1 MKRILV
7 IILALTAVFSSC
19 KKKTVVIGPESG
31 KEVEFTAAVEN
42 YSTTKATESAFEAG
56 DRVRIMAGDPINKTT
71 VGSVSGEKII
81 PEEPMRWRVKQEEPT
96 TFAAVYQLTP
106 SEPVAPAAETVHYDL
121 LSGTAHHFRRH
132 TAFMVATAT
141 ASPNEPVKL
150 VFKHP
155 FSKINIV
162 IDNQSQ
168 FMVTEVWVKGA
179 VMDATLDLMEK
190 ELVLGS
196 VKKDFQAVTVGEPK
210 TKNESVEPEW
220 DHYAAV
226 IMPQQTTLTITVV
239 TQWGKE
245 YDFVQDKDFTFKP
258 GTAYQTD
265 LHIDPLVAEPVTMD
279 FTVVPWADG
288 GTLDYEVVTD

>member
-7 IILALTAVFSSC
+7 IILALAAVFTSC

-31 KEVEFTAAVEN
+31 KEVEFLAAVEN

-56 DRVRIMAGDPINKTT
+56 DLVRIVSGYPINQTA
-71 VGSVSGEKII
+71 VGSVNGGKVTLD
-81 PEEPMRWRVKQEEPT
+81 EPIRWRVRQTEST
-96 TFAAVYQLTP
+96 TFAAVYQSGSAVQP
-106 SEPVAPAAETVHYDL
+106 AETVSYDL
-121 LSGTAHHFRRH
+121 LSGGAHQFWRH
-132 TAFMVATAT
+132 TTFMIATAT
-141 ASPNEPVKL
+141 ASPDQPVSL

-155 FSKINIV
+155 FSKLNIV

-179 VMDATLDLMEK
+179 VMDATLDLMDK
-190 ELVLGS
+190 EIVLGS
-196 VKKDFQAVTVGEPK
+196 VKKDFQAVPVGEPK
-210 TKNESVEPEW
+210 QTKNEPLPDEW
-220 DHYAAV
+220 DHYGAV
-226 IMPQQTTLTITVV
+226 IMPQTTTLTVTVIT
-239 TQWGKE
+239 QMGKE
-245 YDFVQDKDFTFKP
+245 YNFVQDKDFVFKA

-288 GTLDYEVVTD
+288 GTLDYALKD

>member
-7 IILALTAVFSSC
+7 IILAIAVLFPSC
-19 KKKTVVIGPESG
+19 TKKKKVIGPESG
-31 KEVEFTAAVEN
+31 KVVEFTAAVEN

-56 DRVRIMAGDPINKTT
+56 DRVRIMAGYPINQTT
-71 VGSVSGEKII
+71 VGSITGNKVFLQD
-81 PEEPMRWRVKQEEPT
+81 PVRWRVKQTDPT
-96 TFAAVYQLTP
+96 TFAAVYQLVP
-106 SEPVAPAAETVHYDL
+106 GASVAPAAETINYNL
-121 LSGTAHHFRRH
+121 LSGTDHHFQRH

-141 ASPNEPVKL
+141 ASPNEPVDM

-155 FSKINIV
+155 FSKLNIV
-162 IDNQSQ
+162 IDNDSQ
-168 FMVTEVWVKGA
+168 FRVIQVWVKGA
-179 VMDATLDLMEK
+179 VMDATLDLMEQ
-190 ELVLGS
+190 EVVLGS
-196 VKKDFQAVTVGEPK
+196 VKKDFQAVAVGEPK
-210 TKNESVEPEW
+210 TKNEPVPYEW

-226 IMPQQTTLTITVV
+226 IMPQKTTLTVTVV

-245 YDFVQDKDFTFKP
+245 YNFVQDKDFVFKP

-288 GTLDYEVVTD
+288 GALDYQPIS